1 MAATTPNAEENL
13 ANRAFEAVRLTMVK
27 TFLYV
32 QALLEFLDEQHN
44 DYNLLH
50 CQYQQIM
57 EDQFTLCPMTQCDTD
72 ACLSRLAGSVA
83 IRSETFH
90 ARFQNF
96 SATVNELQQTY
107 IKPLYYFTDDTF
119 NVVDL
124 HLTTHEQIWMDYF
137 LETINVVLDYYT
149 MQTDERDN
157 WKDALSTRCLVH
169 DMHRLAGL
177 DYCPI
182 DHAQMTEESGWE
194 DICRLTADIF
204 PGWQQCYWTMHLQRV
219 YGTPLQFTW
228 YYEYLQIVQVHLLG
242 DDFLR
247 RGLEDEVSLAS
258 SVDNEAQ
265 EYTPQRE
272 IFLRDYLLQRLVD
285 RNAGSYCGNRI
296 QLSIYPHPNPA
307 DAHARRGVFSYGDM
321 DPVQMNPYFGQS
333 CGWVPPVAAPAEEA
347 ASPAED

>member
-1 MAATTPNAEENL
+1 MAATTPNAEENM
-13 ANRAFEAVRLTMVK
+13 ANQAFEAVRITMGK

-32 QALLEFLDEQHN
+32 KALLEFLDEQHN

-50 CQYQQIM
+50 DQYQQIG
-57 EDQFTLCPMTQCDTD
+57 EDQFTLCPMTQCETD
-72 ACLSRLAGSVA
+72 SELSRLAGSVA
-83 IRSETFH
+83 IRSERFH
-90 ARFQNF
+90 ARYQNF
-96 SATVNELQQTY
+96 SATVDELQQTY

-285 RNAGSYCGNRI
+285 RNAGSYSGNHI
-296 QLSIYPHPNPA
+296 QLSSYTHPNPA
-307 DAHARRGVFSYGDM
+307 DAHARRGVFSYGSLGT
-321 DPVQMNPYFGQS
+321 VQMNPYFGQS